1 MDRKRI
7 RHRLSHQTIT
17 EAAIITAVLAFLSKV
32 VGYVR
37 DMLTAKYFG
46 TSMQMDAFEV
56 ALIIPNMILGLFAAG
71 LQTII
76 VRMYSEK
83 KEESRE
89 KGKVFVNQL
98 FFIYSI
104 FLFIIT
110 ILIIVF
116 SPAAVKIVAAG
127 FTSDRLNYAS
137 TFVKMLAIFGY
148 LNVMTGFFTGVFQAE
163 KQFFYPALV
172 GLIANIAVPIC
183 LIVFT
188 PSIGIYSRVIGQDMF
203 GIIFFLMLFIF
214 LYSRWGF
221 FKRFNIR
228 NIDWSS
234 IREFTNLVMPAI
246 AVSSLNILYQI
257 IDKTIGSYLPY
268 GAIASLS
275 YAQTVYLIPY
285 SLIGTSITTAV
296 YPTLSEHVV
305 SNNSEN
311 FLRLFK
317 KSFYLLVFVMVPITV
332 YFTVWARPI
341 VRVLFE
347 RGAFSTSSTLLT
359 QKNVIMY
366 SLGLLGIAL
375 SDLFRRAFF
384 SFKDTKTLMRIS
396 WVSVALNL
404 VLDIVLAK
412 LLASPGIALATTIVT
427 YVSLIQYFLYSR
439 SKHYFTAGYLGKILK
454 ETLKAVVPGVIIS
467 ILAYFSLRIIPVQ
480 AHAIKIFLISIGIG
494 AILFIIYVSL
504 GKLLKGE
511 IFDVALSYMGD
522 FKKRFLGG
530 KK

>member
-7 RHRLSHQTIT
+7 RHRLSRQTIT

-56 ALIIPNMILGLFAAG
+56 ALIIPNMILGLFAAS

-76 VRMYSEK
+76 IRMYSEK

-98 FFIYSI
+98 FVIYSI
-104 FLFIIT
+104 FLFAIT
-110 ILIIVF
+110 VLLIIF
-116 SPAAVKIVAAG
+116 SPLAVKIVAFG

-172 GLIANIAVPIC
+172 GLIANIVIPIS
-183 LIVFT
+183 LIIFT
-188 PSIGIYSRVIGQDMF
+188 PSIGIYSRVVGQDLF
-203 GIIFFLMLFIF
+203 GIVFFLMLFIF
-214 LYSRWGF
+214 LYARWGF

-228 NIDWSS
+228 HIDWSS
-234 IREFTNLVMPAI
+234 IREFTNLVTPAI
-246 AVSSLNILYQI
+246 LLSSASVLYQI
-257 IDKTIGSYLPY
+257 TDKTVASYLPF
-268 GAIASLS
+268 GSIASLS
-275 YAQTVYLIPY
+275 YAQTVYTIPY
-285 SLIGTSITTAV
+285 SLIGTAITTAV
-296 YPTLSEHVV
+296 YPTLSDHVV
-305 SNNSEN
+305 SENSED

-341 VRVLFE
+341 IRVLFE
-347 RGAFSTSSTLLT
+347 RGAFSSASALLT
-359 QKNVIMY
+359 QQNVLMY
-366 SLGLLGIAL
+366 SLGLLGITL
-375 SDLFRRAFF
+375 SDLFSRAFF
-384 SFKDTKTLMRIS
+384 SFKDIKIPMRIG
-396 WVSVALNL
+396 WMNVLLNL
-404 VLDIVLAK
+404 ILDIVLAK
-412 LLASPGIALATTIVT
+412 FLGSPGIALATTIVT
-427 YVSLIQYFLYSR
+427 YLSLLQYFLYSR
-439 SKHYFTAGYLGKILK
+439 SRHYFTPGYLKGLLK
-454 ETLKAVVPGVIIS
+454 EALKALIPGLLIAV
-467 ILAYFSLRIIPVQ
+467 LAYASLKVIPIQ

-494 AILFIIYVSL
+494 AILFIIYVGL

-511 IFDVALSYMGD
+511 IFDVALSYVGD

>member
-1 MDRKRI
+1 MDKNRI
-7 RHRLSHQTIT
+7 RHHLSRQTIT
-17 EAAIITAVLAFLSKV
+17 EAAIITSVIALLSKV

-98 FFIYSI
+98 FFIYSV

-110 ILIIVF
+110 ILIIIF
-116 SPAAVKIVAAG
+116 SKASVKIVAAG
-127 FTSDRLNYAS
+127 FTSERLNYAS

-183 LIVFT
+183 LIVLT
-188 PSIGIYSRVIGQDMF
+188 PHIGIYSRVIGQDVF

-214 LYSRWGF
+214 LFSRWGF
-221 FKRFNIR
+221 FKKFDIKH
-228 NIDWSS
+228 IDWAS
-234 IREFTNLVMPAI
+234 IREFTSLVMPAI
-246 AVSSLNILYQI
+246 VVSSLSVLYQI

-285 SLIGTSITTAV
+285 SLIGAPITTAV

-305 SNNSEN
+305 SNNSED

-317 KSFYLLVFVMVPITV
+317 KSFYLLVFIMVPITV

-347 RGAFSTSSTLLT
+347 RGAFSTASTLLT
-359 QKNVIMY
+359 QKNVLMY
-366 SLGLLGIAL
+366 SLGLLGITL

-384 SFKDTKTLMRIS
+384 SFKDTKTPMLIS
-396 WVSVALNL
+396 WVSVLLNL

-439 SKHYFTAGYLGKILK
+439 SKHYFNASYLGNILR
-454 ETLKAVVPGVIIS
+454 ETLKAIVPGIIIA

-494 AILFIIYVSL
+494 AILFIIYVAI

-511 IFDVALSYMGD
+511 IFDVALSYVES
-522 FKKRFLGG
+522 FKQKIFRR
-530 KK
+530 